1 MLIIAL
7 GFCAWLNGW
16 GRGNINIIPFNADD
30 IEHIELN
37 GIYRGA
43 IRSAY
48 VTETEDFQAIIN
60 SINSFQHSGSG
71 LKNVFKYGISA
82 GGTSLYEIDIY
93 PLNGEH
99 FTVCLGLNES
109 GQDPSNTEA
118 DYWVYN
124 QNKINWFSKTCKGS
138 MRLIYEFL
146 EDGTIVN

>member
-71 LKNVFKYGISA
+71 LKNVFKYGIGA